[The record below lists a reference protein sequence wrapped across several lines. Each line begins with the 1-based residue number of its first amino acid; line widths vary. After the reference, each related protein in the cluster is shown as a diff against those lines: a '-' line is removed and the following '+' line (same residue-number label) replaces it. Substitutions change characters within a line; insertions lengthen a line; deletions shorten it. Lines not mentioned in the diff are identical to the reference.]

1 VVSVEVVVS
10 EGSQELVRGDP
21 GRPVV
26 RQTRTSAGRRD
37 VKVVVLTVGVMG
49 GLLAQCK

>member
-1 VVSVEVVVS
+1 VSVAVVS
-10 EGSQELVRGDP
+10 EESQELVSGDP

-37 VKVVVLTVGVMG
+37 VKVVLTFGVME